1 MKAIAG
7 KYKGLLGGK
16 SGSAIMGNQ
25 GPLGACGGGRGQ
37 GWRQGCWQG
46 CFCICIIV
54 SGNFSIL
61 LRRGVKS
68 ACEATLLFFVFD
80 CFKTNTLDC

>member
-25 GPLGACGGGRGQ
+25 GPLGACGGAWAGLAAGLLA
-37 GWRQGCWQG
+37 GLLLYMHN
-46 CFCICIIV
+46 CFW
-54 SGNFSIL
+54 
-61 LRRGVKS
+61 
-68 ACEATLLFFVFD
+68 
-80 CFKTNTLDC
+80 